1 MVSKTIKARFRNGI
15 IEPLEKMEL
24 KEGGEFTLTIV
35 RLPEISEDIM
45 PKDKIPESLTLEEA
59 AEFWDEHST
68 LDYDDV
74 QDAHFSVDLRKNRNY
89 VDLSDPLAKEIRMI
103 AHERGVSPRVLIN
116 RWLRE
121 KVVTE
126 QRSET

>member
-1 MVSKTIKARFRNGI
+1 
-15 IEPLEKMEL
+15 
-24 KEGGEFTLTIV
+24 
-35 RLPEISEDIM
+35 M
-45 PKDKIPESLTLEEA
+45 PKDKIPENLTLEKA
-59 AEFWDEHST
+59 AEFWDKHSA

-74 QDAHFSVDLRKNRNY
+74 QEVHFSVDLRKNRNY

-103 AHERGVSPRVLIN
+103 AHERGVSPRVLVN

-121 KVVTE
+121 KVAAE